1 MVKEQIQLSIEKLV
15 DKLKTD
21 PKEIPVI
28 ACGGGAFLLP
38 KEIKG
43 ASKVL
48 FPEHLEV
55 ANAFGACIAQ
65 ISSED
70 EKIVNTLQNDEKK
83 ELEKLL
89 SNVKIELL
97 KKGASEDSINVLT
110 KESIPLAYLP
120 GAVKLKVKL
129 CGDLI
134 SWLFTSYFKP

>member
-1 MVKEQIQLSIEKLV
+1 MQKVKETIQFEIEKLV

-21 PKEIPVI
+21 GKDIPVI

-38 KEIKG
+38 NKIAG

-48 FPEHLEV
+48 FPEHMEV

-65 ISSED
+65 ISSE
-70 EKIVNTLQNDEKK
+70 EEIVINTLQNDEKQ
-83 ELEKLL
+83 E
-89 SNVKIELL
+89 IENLL
-97 KKGASEDSINVLT
+97 KKVKYNLLQKGALESSIDVLI

-134 SWLFTSYFKP
+134 G

>member
-1 MVKEQIQLSIEKLV
+1 VRYLEKLV

-21 PKEIPVI
+21 SQDIPVI

-38 KEIKG
+38 KKIEG

-65 ISSED
+65 ISSEK
-70 EKIVNTLQNDEKK
+70 EMIVNTLQKDEKQ
-83 ELEKLL
+83 ELALLL
-89 SNVKIELL
+89 SDAKSKLIKN
-97 KKGASEDSINVLT
+97 GASENSIKILA

-120 GAVKLKVKL
+120 GTVKLKVKL

-134 SWLFTSYFKP
+134 F